1 MLYELSGS
9 LDKEPQIQRAIELT
23 FAKKAPA
30 TLHKRTLAF
39 WKLFKFHSDR
49 GHKSGLHMSEA
60 SIFAYFESLTLGAAT
75 APQSCLEALFFMH
88 TLLGLR
94 APIDDLVSH
103 RIRGLVYEAA
113 VQKRPLKQARPLTVE
128 EVRLFGAFSDKEPGY
143 CGGVHSWLLFVCI
156 GEPVLVGEMPSR
168 LPCQLWIVRVR
179 GPSLVLGHCVISY
192 QVQRTERLHF
202 FPLWGLGNW

>member
-1 MLYELSGS
+1 MTGEVADDMKRKSLHLVRIMVESDFHATRLGSMLYELSGS

-60 SIFAYFESLTLGAAT
+60 SIFAYFESLTRGAAT

-88 TLLGLR
+88 ALLGLR
-94 APIDDLVSH
+94 VPIDAH
-103 RIRGLVYEAA
+103 W
-113 VQKRPLKQARPLTVE
+113 ARPHVCPRALRPGGGGWGCGGHLWSQNFKKVSCLSFRN
-128 EVRLFGAFSDKEPGY
+128 VRFSDRFE
-143 CGGVHSWLLFVCI
+143 CLASHSFRC
-156 GEPVLVGEMPSR
+156 
-168 LPCQLWIVRVR
+168 
-179 GPSLVLGHCVISY
+179 LG
-192 QVQRTERLHF
+192 
-202 FPLWGLGNW
+202 